1 MANDSIMANPTN
13 KVRVMVEAASGCW
26 AMELNAD
33 EIDLPCPKAGIVTP
47 MLVVIPAVTIDT
59 TATNAELSIRLFI

>member
-13 KVRVMVEAASGCW
+13 NVRVMVEAASGCW

-33 EIDLPCPKAGIVTP
+33 EIDFPCPRAGIVTP

-59 TATNAELSIRLFI
+59 TATIVELSMFFVF